1 MANRQ
6 LFGVLSK
13 QVRSVSSTPTLQAAA
28 APAAKAV
35 KVPLQMHGLEG
46 RYAHAIYS
54 AAAKNNQL
62 DAVDKDFQGILNI
75 LKSQTKVNDVLKN
88 PLLTKEQ
95 RTNAVN
101 ELAVKKGANQL
112 TVNTLT
118 LLADNGRLGRLQSV
132 AKSFCELMRA
142 HNGEVTAAVTTAKSL
157 SAAELK
163 ELTTVLTA
171 FLKKGNKLQLET
183 KVDPNVI
190 GGMVVVL
197 GDRYIDLSI
206 SSKLNTFEKCVKETL

>member
-6 LFGVLSK
+6 ALGVLTQQIRGLSTS
-13 QVRSVSSTPTLQAAA
+13 QVSQAAA
-28 APAAKAV
+28 AANKAPIQV
-35 KVPLQMHGLEG
+35 FGLEG

-62 DAVDKDFQGILNI
+62 QAVEKDFQGIASL
-75 LKSQTKVNDVLKN
+75 LKKEGRVTDILKN
-88 PLLTKEQ
+88 PLLTKQQ

-101 ELAVKKGANQL
+101 ELAVKRGANQL
-112 TVNTLT
+112 TVNTLA
-118 LLADNGRLGRLQSV
+118 LLAENGRLGRLEGICKLFGEIMQ
-132 AKSFCELMRA
+132 A
-142 HNGEVTAAVTTAKSL
+142 HNGEVTAIVTTAKAL
-157 SAAELK
+157 NAAETK
-163 ELTTVLTA
+163 ELTTVLNG

-183 KVDPNVI
+183 KVDNSLI

-206 SSKLNTFEKCVKETL
+206 SSKLKTYENIVKETL